1 MNDLDYIKF
10 LLIGDEFDVSRLLR
24 EKASHYGMDTIYS
37 NDCDYIARAFNLYD
51 ALSGNYKTMSMY
63 DSLVK
68 FLTTYNSVLQE
79 IIDEIEIELFEFIRS
94 DFNEQN

>member
-1 MNDLDYIKF
+1 MNDLEYVKF
-10 LLIGDEFDVSRLLR
+10 LLIGDEFDISRLLR
-24 EKASHYGMDTIYS
+24 EKARYYGMDTIYS

-68 FLTTYNSVLQE
+68 FLTLYASVLQE
-79 IIDEIEIELFEFIRS
+79 FIGEIDTELFETIRR
-94 DFNEQN
+94 DYE

>member
-1 MNDLDYIKF
+1 MNDLEYVKF
-10 LLIGDEFDVSRLLR
+10 LLIGDEFDISRLLR
-24 EKASHYGMDTIYS
+24 EKARHYGMDTLYS
-37 NDCDYIARAFNLYD
+37 DDCDYIARAFNLYD

-79 IIDEIEIELFEFIRS
+79 IIGEIEIELFEFIRS
-94 DFNEQN
+94 NYEQN